1 MYVIIVPM
9 ASQLWTIGHST
20 RPIEAFIGLLRA
32 HGIRILV
39 DVRRFPVSRRYPH
52 FDAEPLAQSLWE
64 AGVLYR
70 PMPELGGRRKSRPD
84 SVNLGWRSDGFRG
97 YADYMQT
104 DDFRGAL
111 GELMACGESGP
122 TAVMCAEAV
131 PWRCHRSLI
140 ADALVSRGWEVRH
153 IVSGAEAQ
161 PHQLTSFAKVDN
173 GLLIYPVPPD
183 GSSTPRLF

>member
-1 MYVIIVPM
+1 M

-32 HGIRILV
+32 HGVRTLV
-39 DVRRFPVSRRYPH
+39 DVRRFPASRRHPQ
-52 FDAEPLAQSLWE
+52 FNAEPLAKSLRE
-64 AGVLYR
+64 AGVHYR
-70 PMPELGGRRKSRPD
+70 HMPELGGRRKSRPD

-104 DDFRGAL
+104 DAFWSAL
-111 GELMACGESGP
+111 EGLMAVSRKQR

-140 ADALVSRGWEVRH
+140 ADALVSRGWTVRH
-153 IVSGAEAQ
+153 ILSAAEAS
-161 PHQLTSFAKVDN
+161 PHRLTPFAKIHEGKV
-173 GLLIYPVPPD
+173 IYPAK
-183 GSSTPRLF
+183 